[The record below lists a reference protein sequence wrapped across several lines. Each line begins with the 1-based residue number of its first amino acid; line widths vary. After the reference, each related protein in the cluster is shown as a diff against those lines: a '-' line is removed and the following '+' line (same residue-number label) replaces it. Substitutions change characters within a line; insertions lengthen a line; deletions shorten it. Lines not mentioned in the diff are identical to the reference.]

1 MRISKLT
8 AAIITAT
15 TLFTQ
20 SPAIASD
27 TSSAIRG
34 QVIDSSGN
42 ALSNITVEIVH
53 QPTGAKKTLITT
65 DGGVFQSKG
74 LPVGGPYT
82 VSIADG
88 TELKFKNIND
98 LFLTLGQA
106 SKISLV
112 AQDKASQDIELI
124 TITGQASMAG
134 IYSNGPNKEFGS
146 DVIESTAA
154 ISRDL
159 KSVLKKDSRMVV
171 DTTVDGGPAL
181 SIAGGNVRG
190 NSLTV
195 DGVKQNDDFGLNKN
209 GYPGRRTPISLDA
222 IEQLAVNVAPFEVT
236 YGDFQGGNINVVTK
250 SGTNEFHG
258 SAFVYRSDDSMAGEE
273 SEGDDLNIGE
283 FAEDT
288 YGFTLG
294 GPIIEDTLF
303 FFASYEKFEA
313 TKPYQFSLDN
323 ENGTVDP
330 NEKIGVTQGDY
341 DQISEIASRVWG
353 YDIGGYKTSADEEDE
368 KLLLKLDW
376 YINDDHRT
384 SFTYQDN
391 SGNTVRDFWGET
403 FPGANWATSESNRY
417 NMDETMKAYSL
428 QVFSDWTADLSTE
441 LKIARKEVT
450 TNQDSIGEDFGQML
464 IPTNNGGQLYIGP
477 DQFRHANALE
487 NNRDMFK
494 FKADYY
500 LTDEHLI
507 TVGFEHEV
515 LDIYNEFVF
524 GKLGMTTFGSIADFE
539 SKVGFHVFQDS
550 VTGNSKDALD
560 EFEYTTSTFYIQD
573 EWTVTDDLTLRYGF
587 RFTQYSNDDKPVYNE
602 FFEDRHG
609 YTNQENYD
617 GLELFEPR
625 VGFNYTYDENTVI
638 RGGFGIFGGGA
649 PNVWLSNSYGNDG
662 IRKAFVGCGP
672 SFFGNPPFMTC
683 DEFDGKNRPQA
694 VNEFLAMGGFDGGNS
709 NTNSIHPDFEI
720 PSSWKYNLAIERI
733 QDLGILGDNWNV
745 SADVLFTQVKDA
757 ALYRE
762 LNMGNANTA
771 DKAPDGRPIYPI
783 TFPFDLSLEN
793 TDKGEGQVWTFAASK
808 NFYTDFGNINFDIG
822 YTYQDITEVN
832 PGNAFVAFE
841 GYSMPANDDFQ
852 AQNVYNSE
860 FEVRHRI
867 SANLTWSDELF
878 GNNLTTVSLSY
889 TGRDGRHFSHTMRT
903 HTGDDFVPGAFG
915 GFVGFA
921 SWDGYNS
928 QSFYVPNGSGDPL
941 VSYAE
946 GFDQAGFQS
955 YIDSTSCLTPG
966 SISRRH
972 GCTSEWI
979 NRFDLHIMQEINIT
993 GDHNL
998 ELTFDI
1004 ENIGNMI
1011 NNDWGRA
1018 ESYTQPFNAPVVDV
1032 AIEDGKY
1039 VYSNFTMPTP
1049 TIAKI
1054 PSVWKAQLGL
1064 RYRF

>member
-1 MRISKLT
+1 MQISKIT
-8 AAIITAT
+8 AAIISAT
-15 TLFTQ
+15 VLFTQ
-20 SPAIASD
+20 APAIASD

-42 ALSNITVEIVH
+42 ALSNVTVIIVH
-53 QPTGAKKTLITT
+53 QPTGAKKTLTT
-65 DGGVFQSKG
+65 SDGGVFHIKG
-74 LPVGGPYT
+74 LPVGGPYM
-82 VSIADG
+82 VSVAGG
-88 TELKFKNIND
+88 TALHFETANDIFLK
-98 LFLTLGQA
+98 LGEA
-106 SKISLV
+106 SKV
-112 AQDKASQDIELI
+112 TFTAEAKQEVERI
-124 TITGQASMAG
+124 TITGQLAMAG
-134 IYSNGPNKEFGS
+134 TYSKGPNKEFS
-146 DVIESTAA
+146 ENDIMNTAA

-159 KSVLKKDSRMVV
+159 KSVLKRDSRMVV
-171 DTTVDGGPAL
+171 DTTADGGPAL

-258 SAFVYRSDDSMAGEE
+258 TAFYMRSDDSMAGEE
-273 SEGDDLNIGE
+273 SEGQDLSIGD

-294 GPIIEDTLF
+294 GPIVEDKLF

-323 ENGTVDP
+323 GDGIVDP
-330 NEKIGVTQGDY
+330 NEKTGVTQADF
-341 DQISEIASRVWG
+341 DQISEIAQRVYG
-353 YDIGGYKTSADEEDE
+353 YDIGGYDTTSDEQAEN
-368 KLLLKLDW
+368 LLLKLDW
-376 YINDDHRT
+376 YISDDHRA

-403 FPGANWATSESNRY
+403 FPNANWATSESNRY
-417 NMDETMKAYSL
+417 NMDESLTAYSL
-428 QVFSDWTADLSTE
+428 QVFSDWTEEFSTE
-441 LKIARKEVT
+441 IKIARKEVT
-450 TNQDSIGEDFGQML
+450 TQQNSLGEDFGQML
-464 IPTNNGGQLYIGP
+464 IPTANGGQLYIGP

-487 NNRDMFK
+487 NNRDMLK
-494 FKADYY
+494 FKGDYY
-500 LTDEHLI
+500 LTDDHLI
-507 TVGFEHEV
+507 TFGWEHEK

-524 GKLGMTTFGSIADFE
+524 GSLGMTTFGSVADFE
-539 SKVGFHVFQDS
+539 AIVGFHVFQDS
-550 VTGNSKDALD
+550 ITGNSKDALD
-560 EFEYTTSTFYIQD
+560 EFVYTTDTFYIQD
-573 EWTVTDDLTLRYGF
+573 EWSVTDDLTLRYGL
-587 RFTQYSNDDKPVYNE
+587 RYTKYTNDDKPTANA
-602 FFEDRHG
+602 FFEERHG
-609 YTNQENYD
+609 YDNQENFD
-617 GLELFEPR
+617 GLDLFEPR
-625 VGFNYTYDENTVI
+625 IGFNYVYDDQTVI
-638 RGGFGIFGGGA
+638 RGGFGLFGGGA

-662 IRKAFVGCGP
+662 VRKAFVGCGP
-672 SFFGNPPFMTC
+672 SFFGGPPFMTC
-683 DEFDGKNRPQA
+683 DDFDGKSRPAA

-720 PSSWKYNLAIERI
+720 PSSWKYNLAIERV
-733 QDLGILGDNWNV
+733 QDLGILGDSWNL
-745 SADVLFTQVKDA
+745 SADVIFTQVNNA

-762 LNMGNANTA
+762 LNMGSAEDA
-771 DKAPDGRPIYPI
+771 AQAPDGRPIYPI

-793 TDKGEGQVWTFAASK
+793 TDKGEGQVWTFAASR
-808 NFYTDFGNINFDIG
+808 NFYTDHGNYSFDIG

-852 AQNVYNSE
+852 KQNVYNSE
-860 FEVRHRI
+860 FEVHNRI
-867 SANLTWSDELF
+867 TANLTWSDELI

-921 SWDGYNS
+921 SWDGYSS
-928 QSFYVPNGSGDPL
+928 QSFYVPNGSDDSI
-941 VSYAE
+941 VTYAD
-946 GFDQAGFQS
+946 GFDQAGFQA
-955 YIDSTSCLTPG
+955 YVNNNSCLTPG
-966 SISRRH
+966 TISRRH
-972 GCTSEWI
+972 SCTSSWL
-979 NRFDLHIMQEINIT
+979 NRVDLHIMQEIQIS
-993 GDHNL
+993 GEHKL
-998 ELTFDI
+998 ELTFDV
-1004 ENIGNMI
+1004 ENIGNML

-1018 ESYTQPFNAPVVDV
+1018 ESYNQPFNAPVVDV
-1032 AIEDGKY
+1032 AIVDGVY
-1039 VYSNFTMPTP
+1039 EYSNFTKPSPTV
-1049 TIAKI
+1049 AKI